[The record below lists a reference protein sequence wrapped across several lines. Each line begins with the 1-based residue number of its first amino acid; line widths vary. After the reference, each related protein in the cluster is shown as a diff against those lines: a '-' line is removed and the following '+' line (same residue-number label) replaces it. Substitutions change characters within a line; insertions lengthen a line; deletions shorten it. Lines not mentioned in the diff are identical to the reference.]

1 MSVSRPTEACANPT
15 MSVTIVSMLRLSS
28 LIKFANTQDIT
39 CKYLRRCKSPRLT
52 IMTGDYVPIGYWST
66 VEVHVSVIC
75 ACLPALPSLFRKRSL
90 SAATE
95 TAPLSHRSGSDLRYR
110 DSNGS
115 PSLNVTAER
124 QRGNNLSTS
133 REIRVL
139 SCVTVTS
146 TPRGN
151 DEFTFNGI
159 PSTYSD
165 VEVERK

>member
-1 MSVSRPTEACANPT
+1 
-15 MSVTIVSMLRLSS
+15 
-28 LIKFANTQDIT
+28 
-39 CKYLRRCKSPRLT
+39 
-52 IMTGDYVPIGYWST
+52 MTGDYVPIGYWST

-95 TAPLSHRSGSDLRYR
+95 TAPLSHSDLRCR

-115 PSLNVTAER
+115 PSLNVTTER
-124 QRGNNLSTS
+124 QRGNNLSPS

-151 DEFTFNGI
+151 EEFTFNGI